1 MLRST
6 KKLRGYTIRATDG
19 SIGKVYEFYLDDADW
34 TIRYLVVDIGSWL
47 SGRLVLIPRAALGQ
61 ADSKAHILPVELT
74 KEQVENS
81 PDIDADRP
89 ISRQHESELHRYYK
103 WPIYWDYE
111 EFGEDVQR
119 LWGKSPIPLEETCG
133 VQGKGDS
140 YLRSTREA
148 MGFRIQASDGDIG
161 YLEDLIVNDE
171 TWDILYMVVDTREWI
186 PGEKTLI
193 SPRWIEDA
201 SWLESK
207 LYVDL
212 TREGIKK
219 SPQFDPSRPP

>member
-1 MLRST
+1 
-6 KKLRGYTIRATDG
+6 
-19 SIGKVYEFYLDDADW
+19 
-34 TIRYLVVDIGSWL
+34 
-47 SGRLVLIPRAALGQ
+47 
-61 ADSKAHILPVELT
+61 
-74 KEQVENS
+74 
-81 PDIDADRP
+81 
-89 ISRQHESELHRYYK
+89 
-103 WPIYWDYE
+103 
-111 EFGEDVQR
+111 
-119 LWGKSPIPLEETCG
+119 
-133 VQGKGDS
+133 
-140 YLRSTREA
+140 

-171 TWDILYMVVDTREWI
+171 TWDILYMVVDTREWM

-219 SPQFDPSRPP
+219 SPEFDLSRPL